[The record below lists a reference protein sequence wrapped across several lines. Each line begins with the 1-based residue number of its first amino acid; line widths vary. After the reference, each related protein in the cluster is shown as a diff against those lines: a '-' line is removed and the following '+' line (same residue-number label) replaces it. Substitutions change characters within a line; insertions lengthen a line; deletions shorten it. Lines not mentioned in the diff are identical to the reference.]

1 MLVMQDN
8 QQQKKD
14 QYRIWRLMALKL
26 SGEASQPELQEL
38 HQLLQDNPHIK
49 YSMEVLTN
57 LQNTGKGTH
66 PPCS

>member
-1 MLVMQDN
+1 MQDN

-26 SGEASQPELQEL
+26 AGEASRDELQEL
-38 HQLLQDNPHIK
+38 QQLLQDNPHIQ

-57 LQNTGKGTH
+57 LQNTGKGSSSA
-66 PPCS
+66 CG